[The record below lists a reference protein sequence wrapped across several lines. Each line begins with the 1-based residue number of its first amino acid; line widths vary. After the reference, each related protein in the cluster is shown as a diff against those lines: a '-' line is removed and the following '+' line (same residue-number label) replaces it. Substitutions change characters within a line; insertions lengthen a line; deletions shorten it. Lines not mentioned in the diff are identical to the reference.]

1 VATVTS
7 IITAPITCTLG
18 PAINTE
24 RTLELRAHVLALKIH
39 PMASVIPR
47 TVPITYTLAHATNT
61 KRTSVVRAVVLVVEN
76 QVLTATTIHA
86 LFTPTSVHAIST
98 EITSVQVHVLGLDQ
112 AVTATTFHAPVTHIS
127 VPATSTEDMT
137 VTVTRTAVV

>member
-1 VATVTS
+1 M
-7 IITAPITCTLG
+7 
-18 PAINTE
+18 
-24 RTLELRAHVLALKIH
+24 AL
-39 PMASVIPR
+39 
-47 TVPITYTLAHATNT
+47 ATNT
-61 KRTSVVRAVVLVVEN
+61 GSTSVVRAIALMVQN
-76 QVLTATTIHA
+76 QVLTATIHA
-86 LFTPTSVHAIST
+86 LFTRTSVHAIST